1 MALKD
6 KPGVIDQI
14 FISIF
19 SLVTIS
25 SINFGQF
32 TEKLKFLSHKPLLVM
47 PGGDVFL
54 NCATQLIN
62 SSVQSETQHRPK
74 RSSMKTDMKVSGGAG
89 VDVGCKAA
97 CCS

>member
-6 KPGVIDQI
+6 KLGVIDQI

-25 SINFGQF
+25 SINFPQF
-32 TEKLKFLSHKPLLVM
+32 TETLTFLSHKPLLFT

-62 SSVQSETQHRPK
+62 YTLQFSQKPSTDQSDHP
-74 RSSMKTDMKVSGGAG
+74 
-89 VDVGCKAA
+89 
-97 CCS
+97 